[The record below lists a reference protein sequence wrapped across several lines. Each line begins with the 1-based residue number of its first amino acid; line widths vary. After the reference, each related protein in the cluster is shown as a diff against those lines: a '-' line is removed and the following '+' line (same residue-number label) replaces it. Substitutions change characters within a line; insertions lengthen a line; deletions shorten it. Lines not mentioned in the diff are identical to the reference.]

1 MSEGSDMS
9 ISIILADDH
18 QMTRE
23 GLRSLLEELSDMKVV
38 AEAETGNQT
47 LKLTRQFNPDVV
59 VLDIVMPDLNG
70 METALRITSEFPDV
84 KVIGLSMHSE
94 RQFVVGMLKSG
105 ASGYLLK
112 NCAFQELAEAIR
124 KVHQGGTYITPAIS
138 DVVVKEVQK
147 PLQNGVGSLTS
158 RLTSREREVL
168 QLIAEAKTSKEI
180 AAFLFLSE
188 KTVHSHRKK
197 IMEKLNAKNSS
208 ELTRIAIKEGISP
221 LE

>member
-1 MSEGSDMS
+1 MS
-9 ISIILADDH
+9 IRIILADDH

-23 GLRSLLEELSDMKVV
+23 GLRSLLEELPDMEVV

-47 LKLTRQFNPDVV
+47 LKLTGELTPDIVV
-59 VLDIVMPDLNG
+59 MDIVMPDLNG
-70 METALRITSEFPDV
+70 MEAALRITSEFPDV

-112 NCAFQELAEAIR
+112 NCGFQELAEAIR
-124 KVHQGGTYITPAIS
+124 RVNRGGTYITPAIS

-147 PLQNGVGSLTS
+147 PLQNGVGPLTS
-158 RLTSREREVL
+158 KLTSREREVL

-180 AAFLFLSE
+180 AALLFLSE

>member
-1 MSEGSDMS
+1 MR
-9 ISIILADDH
+9 IRILLADDH

-23 GLRSLLEELSDMKVV
+23 GLRSLLEELPDMEVV

-47 LKLTRQFNPDVV
+47 LKLAGEFTPDVV
-59 VLDIVMPDLNG
+59 VMDIVMPDLNG
-70 METALRITSEFPDV
+70 MEASLRITSEYPDV

-112 NCAFQELAEAIR
+112 NCGFQELAEAIR
-124 KVHQGGTYITPAIS
+124 KVHRGGTYITPAIS
-138 DVVVKEVQK
+138 DVVVEEVQK
-147 PLQNGVGSLTS
+147 PLKADAGSLTS

-180 AAFLFLSE
+180 AALLFLSE

-208 ELTRIAIKEGISP
+208 ELTRIAIREGISP